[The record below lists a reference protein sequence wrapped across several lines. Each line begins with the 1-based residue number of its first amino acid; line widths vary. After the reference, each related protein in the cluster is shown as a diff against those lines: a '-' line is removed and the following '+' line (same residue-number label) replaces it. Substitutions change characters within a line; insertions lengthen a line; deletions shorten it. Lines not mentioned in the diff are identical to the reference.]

1 MGDLLITIQHADVI
15 DKERR
20 DRLTFRRAKESC
32 IHRMLDDGAHVDD
45 VTARDRRWEQHA
57 RVAGRHQPQPFSVT
71 NTFLAE
77 TYNSPVFISA
87 IARTY
92 DVRRILMRVSID
104 GTPQNPAT

>member
-1 MGDLLITIQHADVI
+1 MRDLLIAIHHGDVI

-20 DRLTFRRAKESC
+20 DRLPFRRAKESRV
-32 IHRMLDDGAHVDD
+32 HRMLDDGTHIDD
-45 VTARDRRWEQHA
+45 VAVRDRRREQHTS
-57 RVAGRHQPQPFSVT
+57 VAGRHQPQPFSVT

-104 GTPQNPAT
+104 GTPQN